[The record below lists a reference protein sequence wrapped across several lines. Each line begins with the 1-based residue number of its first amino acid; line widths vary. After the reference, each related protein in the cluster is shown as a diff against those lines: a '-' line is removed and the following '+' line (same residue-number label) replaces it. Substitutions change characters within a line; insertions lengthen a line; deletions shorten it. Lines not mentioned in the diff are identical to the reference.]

1 MTDHLRMLGVVAVV
15 VAVVILLFFTVGYLL
30 GRLLL

>member
-1 MTDHLRMLGVVAVV
+1 VTDHLRMLALVAAV
-15 VAVVILLFFTVGYLL
+15 VAVVILLFFTIGYLL

>member
-15 VAVVILLFFTVGYLL
+15 VAVVILLFFTIGYLL

>member
-1 MTDHLRMLGVVAVV
+1 VTDHARMLGVVAVV
-15 VAVVILLFFTVGYLL
+15 VAVVILAFFTVGYLL